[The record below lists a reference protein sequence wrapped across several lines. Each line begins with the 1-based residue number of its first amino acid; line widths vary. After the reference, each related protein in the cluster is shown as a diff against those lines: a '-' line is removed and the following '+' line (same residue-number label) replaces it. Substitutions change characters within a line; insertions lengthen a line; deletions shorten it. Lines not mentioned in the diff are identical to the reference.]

1 MLRVMEPFRTIAE
14 ALEFSAEK
22 MKKNALFATER
33 FFCDVYAFEP
43 GQGQAGHRHA
53 GSDKIYYVLRG
64 AGDFA
69 VDGRTRRLEAGAVVF
84 CPAGTDHAVANP
96 GPERLALL
104 VFMAPP
110 PR

>member
-1 MLRVMEPFRTIAE
+1 MEPFRTIAE